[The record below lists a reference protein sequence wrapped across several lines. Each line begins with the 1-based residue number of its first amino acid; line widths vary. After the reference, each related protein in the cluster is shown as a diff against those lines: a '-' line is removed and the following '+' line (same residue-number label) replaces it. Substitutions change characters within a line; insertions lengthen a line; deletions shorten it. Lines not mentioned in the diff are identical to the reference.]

1 MGENQEN
8 RAFER
13 TDTITLSTIF
23 SFFKKKDVRGGS
35 QLWEVTRKGTVN
47 TGKAVMHI
55 WVVVFSI
62 DKNLH
67 S

>member
-55 WVVVFSI
+55 
-62 DKNLH
+62 
-67 S
+67 